1 MFCFVCFVLVDPFCA
16 ARARRNSFAVQ
27 RDGEREAA
35 AANSEAAREGS
46 AMAAVEALLCSSPVA
61 TEVDPTF
68 VARSEATDCR
78 SERCC
83 ADVHVGAHEAV
94 AARSKAARDGGA
106 MATVEALLLRSPPG
120 RPWRPSSGSAVDPRL
135 SPPPMSSLSHFR
147 EYAADHA
154 VAAAALGGGGDLV
167 DTPGRYGDAAAARDD
182 EGDATPVA
190 LLCSSSAG
198 SARVTAAGTGGSAP
212 RARPTGSPASVPRQ
226 KEYNAYFIFWLSN
239 RDELHAKASA
249 LPGSASTHVSQLAKV
264 HIVV

>member
-16 ARARRNSFAVQ
+16 ARARRNPFAVQ

-94 AARSKAARDGGA
+94 AARSKAARDDGA
-106 MATVEALLLRSPPG
+106 MAALEALPLCSPPG

-154 VAAAALGGGGDLV
+154 VAPPPAALSGGVDLA
-167 DTPGRYGDAAAARDD
+167 P
-182 EGDATPVA
+182 
-190 LLCSSSAG
+190 
-198 SARVTAAGTGGSAP
+198 TAAQ
-212 RARPTGSPASVPRQ
+212 PRQ
-226 KEYNAYFIFWLSN
+226 QQQPEAEGAERVAVGHPRVVVLNPM
-239 RDELHAKASA
+239 LHATLQRCVRLADAEGARIGVGRGAVHGARCRRELGGVSFPFKLKKATTDDA
-249 LPGSASTHVSQLAKV
+249 
-264 HIVV
+264 